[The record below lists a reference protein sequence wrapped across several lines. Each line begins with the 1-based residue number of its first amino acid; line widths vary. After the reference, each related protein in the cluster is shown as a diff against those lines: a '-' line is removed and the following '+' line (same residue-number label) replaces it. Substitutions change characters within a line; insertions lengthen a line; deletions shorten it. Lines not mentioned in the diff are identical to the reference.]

1 MSDVSGEVDG
11 AGEAAAPTTSAI
23 APAARPASA
32 SGSAV
37 GAPRWSHALFV
48 LPYVLVYVA
57 LLVVPLF
64 FGWWLSLRNID
75 LLGDSSEYVGLENYR
90 ELFDDAI
97 FRGAVWNTFKFVL
110 MTSPGFVV
118 LGLLVALALNRP
130 GRLRAGLRA
139 IFFGSSVLSVT
150 IVTLVWRL
158 VLLPERGLLADV
170 LRSVGVTGFAP
181 LASERW
187 ALPSI
192 AVVTIWWIV
201 GLPMMLFLAALQQ
214 IPPEIYEAAALDSAG
229 RWRTLFSIT
238 LPSIKRTVALVAII
252 EVVLQFQ
259 LFGQATLMTQGGP
272 NNSSRPIVQYI
283 YDVGFRRWQL
293 GGAAAA
299 AQVLFLL
306 LLLGVSVQMW
316 ISRRREA

>member
-1 MSDVSGEVDG
+1 MSEAGEVNG
-11 AGEAAAPTTSAI
+11 VAAPTTPAV

-37 GAPRWSHALFV
+37 GAPHWSHALFV
-48 LPYVLVYVA
+48 VPYVLVYVA
-57 LLVVPLF
+57 LLVVPLVY
-64 FGWWLSLRNID
+64 GWWLSARNID
-75 LLGDSSEYVGLENYR
+75 LLGDTSEFTGLQNYR
-90 ELFDDAI
+90 DLLEDEI

-118 LGLLVALALNRP
+118 LGLILALALNRP
-130 GRLRAGLRA
+130 GRLGAGLRA

-158 VLLPERGLLADV
+158 VLLPERGLLADL
-170 LRSVGVTGFAP
+170 LRGVGVTGFAP

-214 IPPEIYEAAALDSAG
+214 IPPELYEAAALDSAG

-238 LPSIKRTVALVAII
+238 LPSIRRTVALVAII

-306 LLLGVSVQMW
+306 MLLGVAVQMW

>member
-1 MSDVSGEVDG
+1 VSDVSDASDLGEV
-11 AGEAAAPTTSAI
+11 AAP
-23 APAARPASA
+23 APAVAPASVPASA
-32 SGSAV
+32 AGSAV
-37 GAPRWSHALFV
+37 GAPRWSYALFV
-48 LPYVLVYVA
+48 TPYLVVYVA
-57 LLVVPLF
+57 LLVVPLVY
-64 FGWWLSLRNID
+64 GWWLSARNID
-75 LLGDSSEYVGLENYR
+75 LLGDTSEFIGLQNYR
-90 ELFDDAI
+90 DLLEDEI

-130 GRLRAGLRA
+130 GRLRAALRA

-158 VLLPERGLLADV
+158 VLLPERGLMAGL
-170 LRSVGVTGFAP
+170 LRNFGVTNFVP

-214 IPPEIYEAAALDSAG
+214 IPPEIYEAAALDNAS

-306 LLLGVSVQMW
+306 MLIGVTVQTW
-316 ISRRREA
+316 IARRREA

>member
-1 MSDVSGEVDG
+1 MSEAGEVNG
-11 AGEAAAPTTSAI
+11 VAAPTTPAV

-37 GAPRWSHALFV
+37 GAPHWSHALFV
-48 LPYVLVYVA
+48 VPYVLVYVA
-57 LLVVPLF
+57 LLVVPLVY
-64 FGWWLSLRNID
+64 GWWLSARNID
-75 LLGDSSEYVGLENYR
+75 LLGDTSDFTGLQNYR
-90 ELFDDAI
+90 DLLEDEI

-118 LGLLVALALNRP
+118 LGLILALALNRP
-130 GRLRAGLRA
+130 GRLGAGLRA

-158 VLLPERGLLADV
+158 VLLPERGLLADL
-170 LRSVGVTGFAP
+170 LRGVGVTGFAP

-214 IPPEIYEAAALDSAG
+214 IPPELYEAAALDSAG

-306 LLLGVSVQMW
+306 MLLGVAVQMW